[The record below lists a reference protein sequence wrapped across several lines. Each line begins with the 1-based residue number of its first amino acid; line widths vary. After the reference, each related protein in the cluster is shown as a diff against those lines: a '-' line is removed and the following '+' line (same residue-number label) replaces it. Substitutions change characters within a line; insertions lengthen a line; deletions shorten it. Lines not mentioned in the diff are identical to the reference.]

1 MGKPRIL
8 ILGKLPP
15 PLMGPALATEI
26 ILNSSLKERFE
37 LHHFDTRL
45 NASVAEMGKFSFSKM
60 GLIRQKYRNFRRM
73 LKEVKPDLVLIP
85 IGQTS
90 AGFFKDV
97 PFMRMASSSGAKVV
111 IQLRGSAW
119 RDWYNDL
126 DAFRQKAVQSQIR
139 KTDAAIV
146 LGDNL
151 RTIFEDFYA
160 DDKIF
165 VVPNGADYT
174 FPERAKTGLQL
185 TYLANY
191 LPGKGILEL
200 LKALKILSE
209 KLGIPIFEF
218 NGFGSW
224 DNIDYRAKCLALVKT
239 MPYCHLNDSVSGDAK
254 WQVLADTDIFV
265 FAPRSPEGHPWS
277 IVEALAAGLPI
288 ISTDRGAI
296 RQSVEDNVN
305 GFLLKDPIPEELAQ
319 KLASLLKNET
329 LRKEMGK
336 ASREKYLA
344 ENTAER
350 MVGKLENV
358 FNTILRNSN
367 K

>member
-15 PLMGPALATEI
+15 PMMGPALATEI
-26 ILNSSLKERFE
+26 ILKSNLGERFE

-60 GLIRQKYRNFRRM
+60 GLIRQKYRNFRRI

-85 IGQTS
+85 IGQTT

-97 PFMRMASSSGAKVV
+97 TFMRMASSSGAKV
-111 IQLRGSAW
+111 ILQLRGSAW
-119 RDWYNDL
+119 LDWYKGL

-146 LGDNL
+146 LGENL
-151 RTIFEDFYA
+151 RHIFADFYPS
-160 DDKIF
+160 DRIF
-165 VVPNGADYT
+165 VVPNGADYI
-174 FPERAKTGLQL
+174 FPERSNKGLQI

-209 KLGIPIFEF
+209 KLNIPIFEF
-218 NGFGSW
+218 QAYGSW
-224 DNIDYRAKCLALVKT
+224 DSIDYRAKCLELAKS
-239 MPYCHLNDSVSGDAK
+239 MPYCHLNDSISGDAK
-254 WQVLADTDIFV
+254 WQVFADSDIFV

-277 IVEALAAGLPI
+277 IVEAMAAGLPI

-296 RQSVEDNVN
+296 RQSVANGEN
-305 GFLLKDPIPEELAQ
+305 GFLLKDPLPEEIAE
-319 KLASLLKNET
+319 KLATLLKNDT
-329 LRKEMGK
+329 LRKEMGQ
-336 ASREKYLA
+336 ASRNKYLA
-344 ENTAER
+344 ENTADR
-350 MVGKLENV
+350 MVNNLENV
-358 FNTILRNSN
+358 FNTILES
-367 K
+367 